1 MTGAADNA
9 PVAAALALGSR
20 RAVVSHCAL
29 CMKEHRDGGHGM
41 GVWIDEKLT
50 RKIIYFFCERCSKRY
65 EKAGRKARK
74 RHLERVERNLEEMGA
89 LDGLKR
95 EGLRA

>member
-1 MTGAADNA
+1 MSGAADNA
-9 PVAAALALGSR
+9 TVAAAMAIGSR
-20 RAVVSHCAL
+20 RAMVSHCAL
-29 CMKEHRDGGHGM
+29 CMTPHRDGGHGT
-41 GVWIDEKLT
+41 GVWVDDNLT

-65 EKAGRKARK
+65 EKAGRKAR
-74 RHLERVERNLEEMGA
+74 RHHLERVEKNLAEMGV